1 MNAKNKDLP
10 ANPLQFK
17 SHLGQDIVL
26 SGMTKHES
34 AALAILQTL
43 LTWENTALSNDQ
55 DQQTRLIN
63 LAYNLAES
71 FCQYQPAENQ

>member
-26 SGMTKHES
+26 SGMTKHEA

-43 LTWENTALSNDQ
+43 LAWEDTALSD
-55 DQQTRLIN
+55 DKHQQTRLIS
-63 LAYNLAES
+63 LAYELAES

>member
-10 ANPLQFK
+10 ANPLQFR

-43 LTWENTALSNDQ
+43 LTWENSG
-55 DQQTRLIN
+55 LIN
-63 LAYNLAES
+63 DRDKWPSMVHLAYELAES